1 MQIVQGAF
9 PSTQVWRT
17 LALFSADNADS
28 YLYYLAEALSKAQNG
43 IVIAAILI
51 SEDSAE
57 LLKRAQATAFELE
70 SYGEANGK
78 SDVLIVKIDET
89 RNDLR
94 QLITRGKIDLLIFD
108 TENTAQSNLNDLP
121 CTIAVMRGSHSNPE
135 IRQREIRRIVIPTA
149 GGPATINV
157 LRILVQLP
165 RTFEL
170 DILYV
175 ARTDQGQHEVALG
188 KHQLNRIVQSLD
200 AEDRI
205 TTRVVEAANPTQ
217 GILDAVSHDYDL
229 VVMGASNEGSMDR
242 FLFGNVVDAV
252 VRESK
257 TPVIVAREP
266 ARPVLGGALHWLDYG
281 LQRIIPHLSV
291 SERAQIYMRVR
302 RNSRPN
308 LDYYVL
314 MTLSAAIAAL
324 GLLQDSPAVVIG
336 AMLVAPLMSPIV
348 GSGMAIVLGDV
359 RYLRFALGAALRGM
373 FIALLVGFLIGLV
386 AGDSNLTPE
395 ILARTEPTL
404 VDLLIALFSGLAGA
418 FAIAY
423 TSAAGALPGVAIAA
437 ALVPPLAS
445 SGLAF
450 SQGRFGDGTGAL
462 LLFITNFV
470 AISSAATLVF
480 LAFGFRPKTS
490 QKARRT
496 IQHRTTRIALGL
508 LVCIGIFLSYATYT
522 LAKTNS
528 INRSVYTIVQQTV
541 EGVNVAFPTIDIEYD
556 SLVVNNGDNQSEP
569 LVLDLTLRSTAE
581 LPHIAV
587 QTLSDVIGQR
597 LQDEIKLDREMF
609 LELTVLNVTKPNP
622 YEPPTPTPE
631 PLSEQVDTP

>member
-9 PSTQVWRT
+9 PTTQVWRT
-17 LALFSADNADS
+17 LVLFSADNADS
-28 YLYYLAEALSKAQNG
+28 YLYRFGEALSKAQNG
-43 IVIAAILI
+43 IVIAAVIVP
-51 SEDSAE
+51 DQTPE
-57 LLKRAQATAFELE
+57 LLERARATAFELE
-70 SYGEANGK
+70 SYGEGAAK
-78 SDVLIVKIDET
+78 CDVLIVKIDET

-94 QLITRGKIDLLIFD
+94 NLVTRGKIDLLLFD
-108 TENTAQSNLNDLP
+108 TENTAQNNLNDLP
-121 CTIAVMRGSHSNPE
+121 CTIAVMRGSYSNPE
-135 IRQREIRRIVIPTA
+135 IRQKPIQRIVIPTA
-149 GGPATINV
+149 GGPATINI
-157 LRILVQLP
+157 LRMLVQLP

-175 ARTDQGQHEVALG
+175 ARADQGHHEVALG
-188 KHQLNRIVQSLD
+188 NQQLKRIVQSLD

-205 TTRVVEAANPTQ
+205 NTKVVEATSPTQ
-217 GILDAVSHDYDL
+217 GILEAVANDYDL
-229 VVMGASNEGSMDR
+229 VIMGASNEGSLDR
-242 FLFGNVVDAV
+242 FLFGNIVDAV

-257 TPVIVAREP
+257 TPVIIAREST
-266 ARPVLGGALHWLDYG
+266 RPVLGGALHWLDYG

-291 SERAQIYMRVR
+291 SERAQVYMRVR

-308 LDYYVL
+308 LDYFVL
-314 MTLSAAIAAL
+314 MTLSAAIASL

-348 GSGMAIVLGDV
+348 GSGMAIVLGD
-359 RYLRFALGAALRGM
+359 LRFLRYALGSALRGM

-386 AGDSNLTPE
+386 AGNNNLTPE

-404 VDLLIALFSGLAGA
+404 IDLMIALFSGLAGA

-423 TSAAGALPGVAIAA
+423 TGAASALPGVAIAA

-445 SGLAF
+445 SGLAY

-462 LLFITNFV
+462 LLFITNFI

-496 IQHRTTRIALGL
+496 IQQRTTRIALGL
-508 LVCIGIFLSYATYT
+508 LLGIGIFLSYATYT
-522 LAKTNS
+522 LAKTNT
-528 INRSVYTIVQQTV
+528 INQNTYTIVQQTV
-541 EGVNVAFPTIDIEYD
+541 EGVNTAFPAIEIEYD
-556 SLVVNNGDNQSEP
+556 SLVIETDSDPSAP
-569 LVLDLTLRSTAE
+569 LLLDLTLRSTHE
-581 LPHIAV
+581 LPIIAV

-597 LQDEIKLDREMF
+597 LQDEIGLDREMI
-609 LELTVLNVTKPNP
+609 LELTVINVTKPKP
-622 YEPPTPTPE
+622 FEPPTPTPE
-631 PLSEQVDTP
+631 PLALQ